1 MTKHFGVASK
11 DPFEGAH
18 CPACRAQVAPH
29 AHYCK
34 ACFATYDP
42 SAAVA
47 QIRVELGMGWKPL
60 LWLPLLP
67 GIGMTLLGL
76 LSRIDPEGTHPVHV
90 ARVGLALMAITP
102 LAHLA
107 LWLFAMLRLHTIQR
121 PVEPP
126 PSYR

>member
-1 MTKHFGVASK
+1 MTKHFGVTSK
-11 DPFEGAH
+11 DPFEGAY
-18 CPACRAQVAPH
+18 CPACRAHVAPH
-29 AHYCK
+29 THYCK

-47 QIRVELGMGWKPL
+47 QIRAEIGVVWKL
-60 LWLPLLP
+60 LVWLPLLP

-76 LSRIDPEGTHPVHV
+76 LSFFDPASERPHDPVD
-90 ARVGLALMAITP
+90 GLALIAITP

-107 LWLFAMLRLHTIQR
+107 LWLFAMLRLHTIER